1 MAVDSSTIAGGL
13 ILSTLTALATWRIR
27 SARAEG
33 AQTERDIATGRVLES
48 IRTEIAELS
57 KQVRAVAE
65 IETRCGAR
73 QEQVN
78 QNRAEALM
86 QAFNRIEILDKRI
99 LEMEAVKAVVQDRVN
114 AMTQIVGRLDRLEDA
129 ATETAATLRLLTSY
143 MERKEKT

>member
-1 MAVDSSTIAGGL
+1 MALDPSTVAGGL
-13 ILSTLTALATWRIR
+13 ILSTITALATWRIR

-48 IRTEIAELS
+48 IRSEIAELS
-57 KQVRAVAE
+57 RQVRAVAE

-78 QNRAEALM
+78 QNRAEALV
-86 QAFNRIEILDKRI
+86 QIFGRIDAIDKRVVDV
-99 LEMEAVKAVVQDRVN
+99 ESVKAVVQDRAN
-114 AMTQIVGRLDRLEDA
+114 AISQILTRLDRLEDSS
-129 ATETAATLRLLTSY
+129 TEAAATLRLLTTY